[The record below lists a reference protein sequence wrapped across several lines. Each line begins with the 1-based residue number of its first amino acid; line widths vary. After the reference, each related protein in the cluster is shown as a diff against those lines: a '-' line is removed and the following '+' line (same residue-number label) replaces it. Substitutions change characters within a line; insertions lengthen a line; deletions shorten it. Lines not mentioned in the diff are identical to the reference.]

1 MCGTFAGVEGGNN
14 PLSTYILL
22 ELNEDKTRLLK
33 KLLIC
38 QQLAAEVNGMPKD
51 VILELRFNDNPVV
64 SDVEIALVG
73 GATQSVSAHISC
85 DITTPMPT
93 STAAR
98 PALRIQSTMRE
109 RRARLQT
116 PEPRGFSPTT
126 GTGTSQ
132 VLTATALPA

>member
-14 PLSTYILL
+14 PLSTYFML

-64 SDVEIALVG
+64 SDAEKALVG
-73 GATQSVSAHISC
+73 GGFIEET
-85 DITTPMPT
+85 
-93 STAAR
+93 
-98 PALRIQSTMRE
+98 LRIRVLSNNKIKMSNTVL
-109 RRARLQT
+109 RRRQ
-116 PEPRGFSPTT
+116 
-126 GTGTSQ
+126 
-132 VLTATALPA
+132 